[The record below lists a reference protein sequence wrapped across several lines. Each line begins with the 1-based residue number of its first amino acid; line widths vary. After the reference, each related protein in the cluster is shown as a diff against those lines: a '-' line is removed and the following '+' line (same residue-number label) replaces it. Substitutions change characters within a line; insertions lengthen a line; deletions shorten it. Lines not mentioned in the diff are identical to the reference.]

1 MPVPS
6 QKKSIERLSA
16 KERIYQTIRD
26 WIIEGV
32 LEPNEKLSDIEL
44 SEYFAVSRTPV
55 REAFQLLEAQKLV
68 RVQPGKATV
77 VTAINFENLQ
87 EWYLPLAYLQGL
99 GAELACRHI
108 TGEQLAELE
117 QLNAAFATAIS
128 SGEIAAILK
137 ADAAFHGRIME
148 LGGNQYLIEFS
159 QTLFL
164 HIQRIEHAYFKWTTE
179 SGQSIR
185 THQALIE
192 ALRRGDE
199 AAAGLEMKSNWLKTM
214 AHYEQKLKN
223 TAAGNE

>member
-1 MPVPS
+1 M
-6 QKKSIERLSA
+6 
-16 KERIYQTIRD
+16 
-26 WIIEGV
+26 
-32 LEPNEKLSDIEL
+32 
-44 SEYFAVSRTPV
+44 
-55 REAFQLLEAQKLV
+55 V

-223 TAAGNE
+223 TTAGNE